1 MRGVF
6 VERMWATID
15 DHIDMFIESIEDMLS
30 KGIDPVTLL
39 AGLHDSPPKLVAS
52 KRTQSLSEPGVP
64 LSPLLSLLLPF
75 NSHTL
80 LQ

>member
-6 VERMWATID
+6 IEQMWATID

-39 AGLHDSPPKLVAS
+39 AGLHESPKHVAS
-52 KRTQSLSEPGVP
+52 KRTQSLSEPGVYA
-64 LSPLLSLLLPF
+64 SYSYYYHF
-75 NSHTL
+75 SQH
-80 LQ
+80 